1 MTRTRQRKGHL
12 PGAALA
18 ALFFGAIFELAW
30 RWINRKRPYV
40 PMHLYPV
47 TPAPWDSSY
56 PGYTPSS
63 HRGGGE
69 AI

>member
-30 RWINRKRPYV
+30 RYINRKRPFV
-40 PMHLYPV
+40 PMNIGPSTTGDYWDATLPGY
-47 TPAPWDSSY
+47 APSSY
-56 PGYTPSS
+56 D
-63 HRGGGE
+63 GGR
-69 AI
+69 